1 MSEPRLDKYSVYLK
15 LTVLGESPDD
25 AIEYASNAIDSSD
38 LLTQDGV
45 VGIELIDDADSIEL
59 LDDEDGYG
67 YGNDEDEDSEDY

>member
-1 MSEPRLDKYSVYLK
+1 MSDSRLDKYSVYLK

-25 AIEYASNAIDSSD
+25 ALEYASNALDSSD

-59 LDDEDGYG
+59 LDEEDNYG
-67 YGNDEDEDSEDY
+67 YGNDEDEDSDGY